1 MQRLAISALLVS
13 AAAAAVAQTVPDAG
27 SLLPKAPLIPTPP
40 RLEPEPEAAPVRRP
54 EATGPSV
61 VVRHFVLVGRSLVPE
76 DLITP
81 ALAPY
86 LNRPL
91 TFDDLESAAAA
102 VAEVYRRAGWVVRTL
117 LPKQQISDGQVT
129 IEIVEARF
137 GGAVVA
143 PDADLRT
150 SPARA
155 VAMVEAAMPPG
166 QAIQVDA
173 MERVLLLLNDVPGLQ
188 AAGHLVAGRGP
199 GQSDMSLRLS
209 NAPRLTGQ
217 LDIDNTGS
225 RSTGALRATAQGQL
239 HGVLG
244 QGERAA
250 LQLARS
256 KGSEFIEA
264 GVTVPAGPWGTR
276 VGLKVSHLSYELVAP
291 EFVPL
296 RSHGTSDNVGL
307 ELSHPLLR
315 QRLYGV
321 SLAGNLDIRSFDNLS
336 LGQTISQYGTEV
348 LTLGVS
354 GYAFD
359 GYLGG
364 GTSTIQAQV
373 ASGRVDLSGSP
384 NEAQDAASNRTNGR
398 FLKLRLALSRQQ
410 TLTRDLMATFS
421 LSGQVANKNLDSS
434 ERFYLGGTYGVRAY
448 PTSEGGGT
456 EGVMANVELRQRLSD
471 TVSVAGFYD
480 WGEVHVLRTVPTA
493 SSKDRNNFALQGGG
507 LTLTWQPDPRA
518 QARITWAQRVGEN
531 PNPTAKGLDQD
542 GTLVRNRLWAGVRI
556 AF

>member
-410 TLTRDLMATFS
+410 TLTRDLLA
-421 LSGQVANKNLDSS
+421 SGQVANKNLDSS